1 MRTIRHPISGATYDL
16 TDDGDIIVAL
26 DGKSGRFTK
35 EGVWIEGEIRSAD
48 AHLCGWIGGREMP
61 SRHRQ
66 AAESFNAME
75 STNAGGAA

>member
-16 TDDGDIIVAL
+16 TDSGDILVTL
-26 DGKSGRFTK
+26 EGQTGLFTR
-35 EGVWIEGEIRSAD
+35 EGVWLEGDVRTAD
-48 AHLCGWIGGREMP
+48 AHLCGWIGGRELP

-66 AAESFNAME
+66 AAESFTAME